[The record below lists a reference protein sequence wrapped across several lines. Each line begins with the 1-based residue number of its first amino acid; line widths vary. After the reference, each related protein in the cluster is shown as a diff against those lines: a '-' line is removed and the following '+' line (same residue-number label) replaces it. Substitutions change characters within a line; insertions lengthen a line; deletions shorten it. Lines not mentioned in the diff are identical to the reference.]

1 MDIIFIIFGLLG
13 ALLLKVFCYRFGR
26 KTLDKFGLENKFNG
40 RFSFGQISD
49 FVAVFIIVLIIAI
62 ISVVKNA

>member
-1 MDIIFIIFGLLG
+1 MDIIFIVLVLLG
-13 ALLLKVFCYRFGR
+13 ALLLKVFCYRVGR
-26 KTLDKFGLENKFNG
+26 KILDKFGLENKFNG

-49 FVAVFIIVLIIAI
+49 FVGVFLIVLIIVI